1 MSRGAPEALSPAEN
15 TSTRQQ
21 DFCTLSLTFRLC
33 WAQMSDDIHAP
44 TPPYDASADGEWVP
58 PTPEHLQT
66 LLTGYEVLEL
76 VGRGGMGAVY
86 KARQVSLDRV
96 VAIKLLPPDLWSV
109 DVDYA
114 ERFRQEARMMA
125 RLMHPGMVAVFDF
138 GQTTEGQ
145 LYFVME
151 FVEGT
156 DVARMIAARGALPPE
171 TARSIALQVCETL
184 QHAHKHGIIHRDIK
198 PANVMVNH
206 EGRVKVADFG
216 LAKMPAL
223 DLEGADNSITM
234 GSPDYLAPECLI
246 TGQTEDHRV
255 DIYGLGVMLYEMLV
269 GIIPRRNYFPP
280 SNRVRGLDAR
290 YDGIVAR
297 AIAHDADSRYPT
309 AADFHKS
316 LSQLGAPPAAAIPVP
331 QRPSAAPR
339 APGPHRL
346 PPPGASRY
354 VPPPPKAKTPWG
366 LLAVCVALA
375 GAGAYFFLTRNQP
388 PKVAPAT
395 PHPVVAAGS
404 EEGEPSPPQGPG
416 PSSPGS
422 PGQPP
427 DPVTPPV
434 LSVRPGDQGKAIDLL
449 KWALASGGKG
459 VIRAADQY
467 RDVPNAEQIPPPGDW
482 HLVAIDCGFNMVPTD
497 SPIPWDLLASQPQLE
512 GFFFKGEQKVTGGD
526 LARLAPM
533 ASLARLQFDS
543 IDSSNEALQNLPAL
557 PALKMLRLQRTG
569 FTGGSLPILR
579 ERAPQLEQLT
589 LGRTPMT
596 VDDAKELQHFTKLW
610 ELRLI
615 DIRLTSDMLS
625 PLSSAPA
632 LRNLGFVNCAFDLP
646 AMPALEGVQILYVFN
661 LNVTQASKS
670 DWIRS
675 LRAYPLLRSL
685 TLMRSNLKDEDLSAI
700 TPLQKLD
707 YLDLTNN
714 PVSGTAVIDLASS
727 LPRLNNLVLANCTG
741 VTDAHLMRV
750 GECRKLQRLDL
761 RGTGITD
768 AGLEALKFAPGLQLI
783 QLQGT
788 KVSGAG
794 AESLRRALP
803 RCRIAL

>member
-1 MSRGAPEALSPAEN
+1 
-15 TSTRQQ
+15 
-21 DFCTLSLTFRLC
+21 
-33 WAQMSDDIHAP
+33 MSDDIHDP
-44 TPPYDASADGEWVP
+44 NPSYDASADGEWVP

-96 VAIKLLPPDLWSV
+96 VAIKLLPPDLWSA

-125 RLMHPGMVAVFDF
+125 KLMHPGMVAVFDF

-206 EGRVKVADFG
+206 EGQVKVADFG
-216 LAKMPAL
+216 LAKMPAQ
-223 DLEGADNSITM
+223 DLEGVDSSITM
-234 GSPDYLAPECLI
+234 GSPDYLAPECLM

-297 AIAHDADSRYPT
+297 AIAHDPDSRYPT
-309 AADFHKS
+309 AEDFHKE
-316 LSQLGAPPAAAIPVP
+316 LSRLGAPPAAAIPAS

-366 LLAVCVALA
+366 LLAVCLALA
-375 GAGAYFFLTRNQP
+375 GAGAYFYLTRNQP
-388 PKVAPAT
+388 ARSAPPTPPPSVVGGPDEGKVP
-395 PHPVVAAGS
+395 P
-404 EEGEPSPPQGPG
+404 PSV
-416 PSSPGS
+416 PGS
-422 PGQPP
+422 PGNPP
-427 DPVTPPV
+427 GPVTPPALNV
-434 LSVRPGDQGKAIDLL
+434 QPGDQGKAIELL
-449 KWALASGGKG
+449 KWALASGGRG
-459 VIRAADQY
+459 VIRTGAQY

-512 GFFFKGEQKVTGGD
+512 GFFFKGEQKVEGRD

-543 IDSSNEALQNLPAL
+543 VDSSNEALRDLPAL
-557 PALKMLRLQRTG
+557 PSLKMLRLQRSG
-569 FTGGSLPILR
+569 FTGGSLPILK

-589 LGRTPMT
+589 LGRAPMT
-596 VDDAKELQHFTKLW
+596 VEEAKELQHFAKLW
-610 ELRLI
+610 ELRLM
-615 DIRLTSDMLS
+615 DTRLTSDLLGTLAGV
-625 PLSSAPA
+625 PD
-632 LRNLGFVNCAFDLP
+632 LRNLAFVNCAFDFP
-646 AMPALEGVQILYVFN
+646 AMPALEGIRVLYVFN
-661 LNVTQASKS
+661 LNVTQAAKI

-675 LRAYPLLRSL
+675 LSTYPHLRSL
-685 TLMRSNLKDEDLSAI
+685 TLMRSNLKDEDLKAI
-700 TPLQKLD
+700 GALQKLD
-707 YLDLTNN
+707 YLDLSAN
-714 PVSGTAVIDLASS
+714 PVSGTALLDLAAS
-727 LPRLNNLVLANCTG
+727 LPRLDNLVLTSCMG
-741 VTDAHLMRV
+741 VTDAHLMRM

-761 RGTGITD
+761 RSTNITD
-768 AGLEALKFAPGLQLI
+768 AGLDGLKSTPGLQLI

-794 AESLRRALP
+794 VESLRRALP
-803 RCRIAL
+803 RCRITL

>member
-1 MSRGAPEALSPAEN
+1 
-15 TSTRQQ
+15 
-21 DFCTLSLTFRLC
+21 
-33 WAQMSDDIHAP
+33 MSDEFHDS
-44 TPPYDASADGEWVP
+44 TSSYGDSADGEWVP

-96 VAIKLLPPDLWSV
+96 VAIKLLPPDLWSA

-125 RLMHPGMVAVFDF
+125 KLMHPGMVAVFDF

-145 LYFVME
+145 LYFVMD

-206 EGRVKVADFG
+206 EGQVKVADFG
-216 LAKMPAL
+216 LAKMPAQ
-223 DLEGADNSITM
+223 DLEGVDSSITM
-234 GSPDYLAPECLI
+234 GSPDYLAPECLM

-269 GIIPRRNYFPP
+269 GIIPRRSYFPP

-290 YDGIVAR
+290 YDAIVAR
-297 AIAHDADSRYPT
+297 AIAHDPDSRYPT
-309 AADFHKS
+309 AEDFHKD
-316 LSQLGAPPAAAIPVP
+316 LSRLGAPPAATIPP
-331 QRPSAAPR
+331 SQRSSAVPR
-339 APGPHRL
+339 ASGPHRL

-388 PKVAPAT
+388 PHSAPPPPT
-395 PHPVVAAGS
+395 PPVVAGPDEAKLPP
-404 EEGEPSPPQGPG
+404 PSVA
-416 PSSPGS
+416 GS
-422 PGQPP
+422 PGNPP
-427 DPVTPPV
+427 AQVTPPV
-434 LSVRPGDQGKAIDLL
+434 PNVQPGDQGKAIELL
-449 KWALASGGKG
+449 KWALASGGRG
-459 VIRAADQY
+459 VIRMGTQY
-467 RDVPNAEQIPPPGDW
+467 RDVPNVEQIPPPGDW
-482 HLVAIDCGFNMVPTD
+482 HLVAIDCGFNMVPTG

-512 GFFFKGEQKVTGGD
+512 GFFFKGEQKVEGRD

-543 IDSSNEALQNLPAL
+543 VDSSNEALKELPAL
-557 PALKMLRLQRTG
+557 PSLKLLRLQRSG

-589 LGRTPMT
+589 LGRAPMT
-596 VDDAKELQHFTKLW
+596 VEEAKELQHFAKLW
-610 ELRLI
+610 ELRLM
-615 DIRLTSDMLS
+615 DTRLTADLLGALS
-625 PLSSAPA
+625 GVPD
-632 LRNLGFVNCAFDLP
+632 LRNLAFVNCAFDFP
-646 AMPALEGVQILYVFN
+646 AMPALERIRVLYVFN
-661 LNVTQASKS
+661 LNVTQAAKI

-675 LRAYPLLRSL
+675 LSAYPHLRSL

-700 TPLQKLD
+700 RSLQKLD
-707 YLDLTNN
+707 YLDLTSN

-727 LPRLNNLVLANCTG
+727 LPRLDNLVLASCTG

-761 RGTGITD
+761 RNTGITD
-768 AGLEALKFAPGLQLI
+768 AGLEALKLAPGLQLI

-794 AESLRRALP
+794 AEALRRALP

>member
-1 MSRGAPEALSPAEN
+1 
-15 TSTRQQ
+15 
-21 DFCTLSLTFRLC
+21 
-33 WAQMSDDIHAP
+33 MSDDNHAS
-44 TPPYDASADGEWVP
+44 PPSYDASADGDGEWVP

-125 RLMHPGMVAVFDF
+125 KLMHPGMVAVFDF

-156 DVARMIAARGALPPE
+156 DVARMIASRGALPPE

-206 EGRVKVADFG
+206 EGQVKVADFG
-216 LAKMPAL
+216 LAKMTAQ
-223 DLEGADNSITM
+223 DLEGVDSSITM
-234 GSPDYLAPECLI
+234 GSPDYLAPECLM

-290 YDGIVAR
+290 YDSIVAR

-309 AADFHKS
+309 AEDFHKD
-316 LSQLGAPPAAAIPVP
+316 LSRLGAPPAATIPAS
-331 QRPSAAPR
+331 QRPSAGPR

-354 VPPPPKAKTPWG
+354 VPAPPKPKTPWG

-388 PKVAPAT
+388 PQGTPPAPPPSVAGGSDE
-395 PHPVVAAGS
+395 VA
-404 EEGEPSPPQGPG
+404 PSPPAGAASLVPNSPGTAPG
-416 PSSPGS
+416 PAVP
-422 PGQPP
+422 
-427 DPVTPPV
+427 PPV
-434 LSVRPGDQGKAIDLL
+434 LNVQPGDQGKAIELL
-449 KWALASGGKG
+449 KWALASGGRG
-459 VIRAADQY
+459 VIRSGTQY

-512 GFFFKGEQKVTGGD
+512 GFFFKGEQKVEGRD

-543 IDSSNEALQNLPAL
+543 VDSSNEALRELPKL
-557 PALKMLRLQRTG
+557 PSLKMLRLQRSG
-569 FTGGSLPILR
+569 FTGGSLPFLR

-589 LGRTPMT
+589 LGRAPMT
-596 VDDAKELQHFTKLW
+596 VEEAKELHHFAKLW
-610 ELRLI
+610 ELRLM
-615 DIRLTSDMLS
+615 DTRLTSDLLGALS
-625 PLSSAPA
+625 GVPD
-632 LRNLGFVNCAFDLP
+632 LRNLAFVNCAFDFT
-646 AMPALEGVQILYVFN
+646 AMPALEGIRVLYVFN
-661 LNVTQASKS
+661 LNVTQAAKI

-675 LRAYPLLRSL
+675 LSSYPQLRSL
-685 TLMRSNLKDEDLSAI
+685 TLMRSNLKDEDLTAI
-700 TPLQKLD
+700 RALQKLD
-707 YLDLTNN
+707 YLDLTSN

-727 LPRLNNLVLANCTG
+727 LPRLDNLVLASCTG

-761 RGTGITD
+761 RNTGITD
-768 AGLEALKFAPGLQLI
+768 AGLEALRLAPGLQLI

>member
-1 MSRGAPEALSPAEN
+1 
-15 TSTRQQ
+15 
-21 DFCTLSLTFRLC
+21 
-33 WAQMSDDIHAP
+33 MSDDIHAP

-96 VAIKLLPPDLWSV
+96 VAIKLLPPDLWSA

-125 RLMHPGMVAVFDF
+125 KLMHPGMVAVFDF

-223 DLEGADNSITM
+223 DLEGVDSSITM

-297 AIAHDADSRYPT
+297 AIAHDPESRYPT
-309 AADFHKS
+309 AADFHKA
-316 LSQLGAPPAAAIPVP
+316 LSQLGAPPAAAIPAT
-331 QRPSAAPR
+331 QRPPAAQR

-388 PKVAPAT
+388 PKGTPSAPA
-395 PHPVVAAGS
+395 PSVADGS
-404 EEGEPSPPQGPG
+404 GEGDPSPPPGTPPGPG
-416 PSSPGS
+416 SLGTSPG
-422 PGQPP
+422 
-427 DPVTPPV
+427 PVTPPPLNV
-434 LSVRPGDQGKAIDLL
+434 QPGDQGKAIELL
-449 KWALASGGKG
+449 KWALASGGRG
-459 VIRAADQY
+459 VIRTGNEN
-467 RDVPNAEQIPPPGDW
+467 RDVPNAELIPPPGDW

-512 GFFFKGEQKVTGGD
+512 GFFFKGEQKVEGRD

-543 IDSSNEALQNLPAL
+543 VDSSNEALRDLPAL
-557 PALKMLRLQRTG
+557 PSLKMLRLQRSG
-569 FTGGSLPILR
+569 FTGGSLSILR
-579 ERAPQLEQLT
+579 DRVPQLEQLT
-589 LGRTPMT
+589 LGRAPMT
-596 VDDAKELQHFTKLW
+596 VEEAKDLQYFAKLW
-610 ELRLI
+610 ELRI
-615 DIRLTSDMLS
+615 MDTRLTSDLLS
-625 PLSSAPA
+625 TLSEVPD
-632 LRNLGFVNCAFDLP
+632 LRNLAFVNCAFDFP
-646 AMPALEGVQILYVFN
+646 AMPALERVRVMYVFN
-661 LNVTQASKS
+661 LNVTQAAKS

-675 LRAYPLLRSL
+675 LAAYPHLRSL
-685 TLMRSNLKDEDLSAI
+685 TLMRSNLKDEDLTAI
-700 TPLQKLD
+700 RTLQKLD
-707 YLDLTNN
+707 YLDLTSN
-714 PVSGTAVIDLASS
+714 PVSGTAVLDLASN
-727 LPRLNNLVLANCTG
+727 LPRLDNLVLTSCTG
-741 VTDAHLMRV
+741 LTDAHLMRV

-768 AGLEALKFAPGLQLI
+768 VGLDALKFAPGLQLI

-794 AESLRRALP
+794 VEALRRALP
-803 RCRIAL
+803 RCRITL